1 MTAHAILSA
10 SGSAGWLTCHGKL
23 ALEKPFPNTSSE
35 FADEGTAAHE
45 LSEMCLTQGQ
55 DAAAF
60 IGRIIKVERG
70 EGVHKTSRQ
79 FEVDE
84 DMAGY
89 VQSYVDY
96 VREQAIGG
104 ELMVEQQ
111 VDYTDALFP
120 RGAPEI
126 DGEPVVCF
134 GTSDAIIAKPAE
146 RHIKVIDLKYGRGV
160 TVDAEENTQ
169 GQFYAVGAISML
181 ELAYDIEDDW
191 TVEITIFQPR
201 AKGWIGP
208 STWLTTVGELRKFVL
223 SARVAADHALHQY
236 AGKAEPKLRPSDKA
250 CRWCKAK
257 SVCPALAAEVRENVS
272 SAPVTAEDF
281 DDLTVDT
288 AEEIGLLDGDD
299 LAAKMAMTDLIEDWI
314 KAVRAETE
322 RRLLAGEPVSG
333 YKLVRGRA
341 GARAWGDAEEAEAIL
356 KKARVGDDKIYTKK
370 IISPTQAEKLAK
382 AGDLGPRNWKKLEE
396 LVTRSEGGLSVA
408 PASDKREAVTAH
420 VTADDFDVVED
431 GNDLV

>member
-10 SGSAGWLTCHGKL
+10 SGSAGWLNCPGKL
-23 ALEKPFPNTSSE
+23 AMEKPYPNESSR

-45 LSEMCLTQGQ
+45 LAEMCLTQGQ
-55 DAAAF
+55 DADAF

-70 EGVHKTSRQ
+70 EGVSKTSRE
-79 FEVDE
+79 FEVDD
-84 DMAGY
+84 DMAGF
-89 VQSYVDY
+89 VQTYVDY
-96 VREQAIGG
+96 VREQAEGG
-104 ELMVEQQ
+104 DLMVEQQ

-134 GTSDAIIAKPAE
+134 GTSDAIIVKLAE
-146 RHIKVIDLKYGRGV
+146 KHIKVVDLKYGRGV
-160 TVDAEENTQ
+160 AVSAEENTQ
-169 GQFYAVGAISML
+169 GQFYGIGAVSAL

-191 TVEITIFQPR
+191 TVEIVICQPR
-201 AKGWIGP
+201 VSAQP
-208 STWLTTVGELRKFVL
+208 SVWLTTVGDLRKFAL

-236 AGKAEPKLRPSDKA
+236 AGKAEPKLRPGEKQ
-250 CRWCKAK
+250 CRWCRAKA
-257 SVCPALAAEVRENVS
+257 SCPALAAEVRSNVS
-272 SAPVTAEDF
+272 SAPVTPDEF

-288 AEEIGLLDGDD
+288 PDEIAAYGTDQ
-299 LAAKMAMTDLIEDWI
+299 LAAAMAKTDLIEDWI

-322 RRLLAGEPVSG
+322 RHLTAGAEVPG
-333 YKLVRGRA
+333 FKLVRGRA
-341 GARAWGDAEEAEAIL
+341 GARAWGDAAEAEAIL
-356 KKARVGDDKIYTKK
+356 KKARVGEDKIYTKK

-408 PASDKREAVTAH
+408 PESDKREAVKPQIE
-420 VTADDFDVVED
+420 ADEFDVVDTGED
-431 GNDLV
+431 LA